1 MSSVFASISA
11 ASGLI
16 AISLLIRFLYRTAV
30 KKGWIYPAG
39 RKRDSSAAGIAALNL
54 QVLFEPS
61 KKYVLE
67 AKLSR
72 RKVDSKAG
80 DPPHP

>member
-1 MSSVFASISA
+1 MFAFILA

-30 KKGWIYPAG
+30 KKGWVYPAG
-39 RKRDSSAAGIAALNL
+39 RKRDSSAVGIAALNL

-67 AKLSR
+67 AKQSR